1 MLRNTLF
8 ITLFSALFILN
19 GCGGGS
25 ASTASS
31 KTSTQPSQASTQIQP
46 ITQEVEKTN
55 TIPTIKTTNKILKTI
70 DLLVLVD
77 KNDKNNFNGLN
88 ETKIDHFISVTN
100 KVYENSG
107 LDVKLNIKKIQAYT
121 FNSNKTSDE
130 TLYDVYTDKKITQIK
145 NDVKADL
152 VITYRKYANDGYCGV
167 AYVNHRLDADVGYA
181 HVSLECPSTTTA
193 HEIGHSMG
201 LTHSQL
207 NTHNTGVFN
216 YARGYGTEGEFV
228 TIMGYES
235 TFHTKNQMF
244 NYSSPSLDCR
254 GYECG
259 VDSELDNGADA
270 VKALKYAIDYVAD
283 FR

>member
-1 MLRNTLF
+1 M
-8 ITLFSALFILN
+8 LN

-25 ASTASS
+25 SAAASS
-31 KTSTQPSQASTQIQP
+31 KTSTQPSQASTQAQSNA
-46 ITQEVEKTN
+46 QEVEKTN
-55 TIPTIKTTNKILKTI
+55 TTPTITTTNKILKTI

-107 LDVKLNIKKIQAYT
+107 LDVKLNIKKIQTYT
-121 FNSNKTSDE
+121 FSNNKTSDE
-130 TLYDVYTDKKITQIK
+130 TLYDVYNDKNITQIK
-145 NDVKADL
+145 NDAKADL
-152 VITYRKYANDGYCGV
+152 IVIYRKYVNDGYCGV
-167 AYVNHRLDADVGYA
+167 AYVNRRLDADIGYA

-207 NTHNTGVFN
+207 NTKKIGLFD
-216 YARGYGTEGEFV
+216 YARGYGVEGEFV
-228 TIMGYES
+228 TVMGYES
-235 TFHTKNQMF
+235 TFHTNNQMF
-244 NYSSPSLDCR
+244 NYSTPDLDCQ

>member
-1 MLRNTLF
+1 M
-8 ITLFSALFILN
+8 LN

-25 ASTASS
+25 TSAVTTKASAESS
-31 KTSTQPSQASTQIQP
+31 QTSAPENSTTPQ
-46 ITQEVEKTN
+46 VETKN
-55 TIPTIKTTNKILKTI
+55 EPTLTSTTNKTLKTV

-77 KNDKNNFNGLN
+77 KNDENNFNGLN

-121 FNSNKTSDE
+121 FSDKTSDE
-130 TLYDVYTDKKITQIK
+130 TLYDVYTDQNITEIK
-145 NDVKADL
+145 NDIRADL

-167 AYVNHRLDADVGYA
+167 AYVNHGLDADVGYA
-181 HVSLECPSTTTA
+181 HVSFECSSTTTA
-193 HEIGHSMG
+193 HEIGHNMG
-201 LTHSQL
+201 LTHSEI
-207 NTHNTGVFN
+207 NTNKTGVFD
-216 YARGYGTEGEFV
+216 YARGYGIEGEFV
-228 TIMGYES
+228 TVMGYES
-235 TFHTKNQMF
+235 TFHTNNQMF
-244 NYSSPSLDCR
+244 NYSSPNLDCN

-259 VDSELDNGADA
+259 IDSELNNGADA